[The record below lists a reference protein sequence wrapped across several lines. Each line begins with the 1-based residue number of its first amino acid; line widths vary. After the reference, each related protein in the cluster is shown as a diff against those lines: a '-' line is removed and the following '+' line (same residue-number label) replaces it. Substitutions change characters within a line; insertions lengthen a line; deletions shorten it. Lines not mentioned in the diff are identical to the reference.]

1 MIITKDNRE
10 NFDSYRSSDYFHI
23 THCWINESSD
33 YHIHNFPQILYS
45 FEGSFAHRI
54 DDADYIQR
62 EGDLILLPPY
72 FSHALDASTE
82 PVHWIFVNFADNF
95 LNMFPEGE
103 EKKELFNLVCLRPLT
118 YKLRGA
124 NPFIHFEGESRVKL
138 ENILNDMSKEF
149 LKHENKSPSYLRAKL
164 VQLLTVIA
172 EQSTAVCPEADRTV
186 YANYRSSLQ
195 RAMDYIDRHYC
206 EHLNRDE
213 ICRIA
218 HMSRSSFTYIFKQI
232 VGQTLLEYITSLR
245 IRRAMQLLSEGEL
258 SIIDIGEQC
267 GFDSA
272 PYFSHTFK
280 DHTGFT
286 PREYAKLIKKSD

>member
-1 MIITKDNRE
+1 MFITEDNRGSL
-10 NFDSYRSSDYFHI
+10 DSYRSSDYFHI
-23 THCWINESSD
+23 THCWVNEPSD

-54 DDADYIQR
+54 DDVDYIQNS
-62 EGDLILLPPY
+62 GDLIVLPPY
-72 FSHALDASTE
+72 FSHALDASAE

-95 LNMFPEGE
+95 FNMFPEGK
-103 EKKELFNLVCLRPLT
+103 EKEELFNLVCLRPLT
-118 YKLRGA
+118 YKFKDA
-124 NPFIHFEGESRVKL
+124 NPFIHFEGESRIKL
-138 ENILNDMSKEF
+138 ESILNDLSKEF
-149 LKHENKSPSYLRAKL
+149 LKHEKKSPSYIRAKL

-172 EQSTAVCPEADRTV
+172 ERSNAISPDADRTA
-186 YANYRSSLQ
+186 YSNYRSSLQ
-195 RAMDYIDRHYC
+195 KAMDYIDEHYC
-206 EHLNRDE
+206 EHINREE

-245 IRRAMQLLSEGEL
+245 IRHAMQLLSEGKL
-258 SIIDIGEQC
+258 SITEIGEQC
-267 GFDSA
+267 GFDSP

-286 PREYAKLIKKSD
+286 PREYARLIKESE